1 LVEVT
6 SCVVDL
12 VVTFSVVAPV
22 VVVAVVLGF
31 LVDGTM
37 AELVEVVGAAVVE
50 ASTVTSMLDFLTAPD
65 PRLPRK
71 TYCSTSH
78 LHVPVSSTEAELIRI
93 PHSRSS

>member
-1 LVEVT
+1 MEVT

-22 VVVAVVLGF
+22 VVVVAVVLGF
-31 LVDGTM
+31 LVDGTLV
-37 AELVEVVGAAVVE
+37 EVVEVVGAAVVD
-50 ASTVTSMLDFLTAPD
+50 ASTVTSMPDFLTAPD

-78 LHVPVSSTEAELIRI
+78 LHVCHSVHSSSQPIHNT
-93 PHSRSS
+93 

>member
-1 LVEVT
+1 MEVT

-12 VVTFSVVAPV
+12 VVTFSVVALV

-31 LVDGTM
+31 LVDGTLV
-37 AELVEVVGAAVVE
+37 EVVVVVEVVGAAVVD
-50 ASTVTSMLDFLTAPD
+50 ASTVTSMSDFLTAPD

-78 LHVPVSSTEAELIRI
+78 LHVCHSVHSSSQPIHNT
-93 PHSRSS
+93 

>member
-31 LVDGTM
+31 LVDGTLV
-37 AELVEVVGAAVVE
+37 EVVEVVGAAVVD
-50 ASTVTSMLDFLTAPD
+50 ASTVTSMSEVLTAPD

-93 PHSRSS
+93 PHSRSL

>member
-12 VVTFSVVAPV
+12 VVTFSVV
-22 VVVAVVLGF
+22 VVAVVLGF
-31 LVDGTM
+31 LVDGTLV
-37 AELVEVVGAAVVE
+37 EVVEVVGAAVVD
-50 ASTVTSMLDFLTAPD
+50 ASTVTSMSDFLTAPD

-78 LHVPVSSTEAELIRI
+78 LHVCHSVHSSSQPIHNA
-93 PHSRSS
+93 

>member
-1 LVEVT
+1 MEVT

-22 VVVAVVLGF
+22 VVVVAVVLGF
-31 LVDGTM
+31 LVDGTLV
-37 AELVEVVGAAVVE
+37 EVVEVVGAAVVD
-50 ASTVTSMLDFLTAPD
+50 ASTVTSMSDVLTAPD

-78 LHVPVSSTEAELIRI
+78 LHNCHSVHSSSQPIHNA
-93 PHSRSS
+93 

>member
-1 LVEVT
+1 MEVT

-37 AELVEVVGAAVVE
+37 AELVEVVGAAVV
-50 ASTVTSMLDFLTAPD
+50 SSSNSSRTIHTS
-65 PRLPRK
+65 
-71 TYCSTSH
+71 
-78 LHVPVSSTEAELIRI
+78 ELVLGNVQEQVLAVL
-93 PHSRSS
+93 

>member
-1 LVEVT
+1 MEVT

-31 LVDGTM
+31 LVDGTLV
-37 AELVEVVGAAVVE
+37 EVVEVVGAAVVD
-50 ASTVTSMLDFLTAPD
+50 ASTVTSMSDFLTAPD

-93 PHSRSS
+93 PHSRSL

>member
-1 LVEVT
+1 MEVT

-31 LVDGTM
+31 LVDGTLV
-37 AELVEVVGAAVVE
+37 EVVEVVGAAVVD
-50 ASTVTSMLDFLTAPD
+50 ASTVTSMLEVLTAPD

-93 PHSRSS
+93 PHSRSL

>member
-1 LVEVT
+1 MEVT

-12 VVTFSVVAPV
+12 VVTFSVVALV

-31 LVDGTM
+31 LVDGT
-37 AELVEVVGAAVVE
+37 LVKVVEVVGAAVVD
-50 ASTVTSMLDFLTAPD
+50 ASTVTSMLEVLTAPD

-78 LHVPVSSTEAELIRI
+78 LHNCHSVHSSSQPIHNA
-93 PHSRSS
+93 

>member
-1 LVEVT
+1 VEVT

-12 VVTFSVVAPV
+12 VVTFSVV
-22 VVVAVVLGF
+22 VVAVVLGF
-31 LVDGTM
+31 LVDGTLV
-37 AELVEVVGAAVVE
+37 ELVEVVEVVGAAVVDF
-50 ASTVTSMLDFLTAPD
+50 STVTSISDFLTAPD

-93 PHSRSS
+93 PHSRSL

>member
-12 VVTFSVVAPV
+12 VVTFSVV
-22 VVVAVVLGF
+22 VVAVVLGF
-31 LVDGTM
+31 LVDGTLV
-37 AELVEVVGAAVVE
+37 EVVEVVGAAVVD
-50 ASTVTSMLDFLTAPD
+50 ASTVTSMSDFLTAPD

-78 LHVPVSSTEAELIRI
+78 LHNCHSV
-93 PHSRSS
+93 HSRSQPIHNA

>member
-1 LVEVT
+1 MEVT

-31 LVDGTM
+31 LVDGT
-37 AELVEVVGAAVVE
+37 LVEVVGAAVVD
-50 ASTVTSMLDFLTAPD
+50 ASTVTSMSDFLTAPD

-78 LHVPVSSTEAELIRI
+78 LHNCHSVHSSSQPIHNT
-93 PHSRSS
+93 